1 MSEVR
6 SAAAMAGHVD
16 QPKLVMDVLAALVG
30 VHSGS
35 AAADVWMNYVRPRE
49 KELCPETIEDLERG
63 MLLCFERMAKP
74 RR

>member
-6 SAAAMAGHVD
+6 SAAAMVGHVD

-35 AAADVWMNYVRPRE
+35 GAVGVWMTHVRPRE
-49 KELCPETIEDLERG
+49 KELCPETIEELEHG
-63 MLLCFERMAKP
+63 MLLCFERIAKP